1 MKTTVLYHKDNDG
14 FGAAYA
20 AWTKLGDE
28 ATYIAVQYNEPVP
41 EIPEGTT
48 NLCIVDFSYD
58 RATVDALRLKYA
70 VVILDHHKTAQAA
83 LADLPCAIF
92 DMSKSGAR
100 LAWEYFWPTEITAH
114 GTRIT
119 HSVPAILQYVEDYDL
134 WKFQLPDSKEVNL
147 YLSSLPWDFQVWH
160 DLATDTARFTCEA
173 PHAGR
178 AIKAFRDNQIKSA
191 MKNARRMW
199 FEVNGERYVV
209 PVVNASENISE
220 LGNELCKAYPDM
232 PFSVSYCDRLGCRS
246 WSLRSIGD
254 FDVSAIAK
262 VFGGGGHR
270 NAAGFSTEHFWPQ
283 GQTEEFIKA
292 FEEV

>member
-28 ATYIAVQYNEPVP
+28 ATYIPVQYNEPVP

-48 NLCIVDFSYD
+48 QLVIVDFSYD
-58 RATVDALRLKYA
+58 RATCEALAEKYA
-70 VVILDHHKTAQAA
+70 VVVLDHHKTAQEA
-83 LADLPCAIF
+83 LEGLDYAIF
-92 DMSKSGAR
+92 DMTRSGCR
-100 LAWEYFWPTEITAH
+100 LAWEYFWPEDTEIP
-114 GTRIT
+114 
-119 HSVPAILQYVEDYDL
+119 SILQYVEDYDL
-134 WKFQLPDSKEVNL
+134 WKFELPDSKEVNL
-147 YLSSLPWDFQVWH
+147 YLSSLPWDFETWQSIVETPFA
-160 DLATDTARFTCEA
+160 DVVR
-173 PHAGR
+173 AGR

-191 MKNARRMW
+191 MKNVRRMW
-199 FEVNGERYVV
+199 FEVDGNRYVV
-209 PVVNASENISE
+209 PVVNAAENISD

-232 PFSVSYCDRLGCRS
+232 PFSVSYCDRLGRRS

-262 VFGGGGHR
+262 ALGGGGHR

-283 GQTEEFIKA
+283 GQTEEFLKA
-292 FEEV
+292 FEGA